1 MKSTKS
7 QALQT
12 VLTIIADSG
21 FILKE
26 SRKKDLERHFL
37 EESFGH
43 FYFEFENSIW
53 GGSVCIHFP
62 ALEKWNKEDV
72 ILNWGSTYR
81 SLAQAVTTVALYQ
94 KAINLAANLQ
104 AFIDE
109 TTIIEETKEIEKG

>member
-1 MKSTKS
+1 MKSTKA

-12 VLTIIADSG
+12 VLAIITDSG

-26 SRKKDLERHFL
+26 SQKKNLERHFL
-37 EESFGH
+37 GENFGH

-53 GGSVCIHFP
+53 GGNVCINFP

-72 ILNWGSTYR
+72 VLNWSSTYR
-81 SLAQAVTTVALYQ
+81 SLAQAVATVALYQ

-109 TTIIEETKEIEKG
+109 TTIFEETKRGQ